1 MPGES
6 DNRIATVLEFSQGPR
21 VSKGPFIPTWVRE
34 APTKF
39 KLDFPVKGEKYSD
52 MDLLNISDLIS
63 VLLSK
68 YLFLV

>member
-1 MPGES
+1 MGEQRALHP
-6 DNRIATVLEFSQGPR
+6 DMGKGLA
-21 VSKGPFIPTWVRE
+21 SKG
-34 APTKF
+34 
-39 KLDFPVKGEKYSD
+39 GEKYSD